1 MATTGKI
8 IETDDGETTLYKY
21 SCKYN
26 EGVGCAPVG
35 RNCEKCG
42 WNPKV
47 SKARLEKFC
56 KEHRI
61 AVPQSPREEE

>member
-1 MATTGKI
+1 MDTEKTTY
-8 IETDDGETTLYKY
+8 YKY

-26 EGVGCAPVG
+26 EGVECHPGKRPCD
-35 RNCEKCG
+35 KCG

-47 SKARLEKFC
+47 SQARLEKFC

-61 AVPQSPREEE
+61 AFPLPKKRAEE